1 MPLMKTFI
9 WAASRITILAQAI
22 IQNGLMITTGAAMA
36 GYSKR
41 VIKPLPSAV
50 AVA

>member
-22 IQNGLMITTGAAMA
+22 IQNGLMITIGAAMA
-36 GYSKR
+36 GYLKLA
-41 VIKPLPSAV
+41 IKPLLPAV
-50 AVA
+50 VIA